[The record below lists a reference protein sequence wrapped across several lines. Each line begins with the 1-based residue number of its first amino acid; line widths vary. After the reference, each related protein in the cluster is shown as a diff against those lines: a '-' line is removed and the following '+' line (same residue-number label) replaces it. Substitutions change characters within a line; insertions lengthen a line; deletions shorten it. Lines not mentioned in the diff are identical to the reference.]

1 MQPRQPHPFYLR
13 VSRKCYT
20 NTERRLMHGMS
31 AAGSASSIDLVRGIH
46 RFTTAF
52 LLEKLAKTHDLM
64 EGVTEI
70 MTPI

>member
-1 MQPRQPHPFYLR
+1 
-13 VSRKCYT
+13 
-20 NTERRLMHGMS
+20 MHGMS

-70 MTPI
+70 ITPI